1 MPEIKIQ
8 HVISCSSED
17 KSFPADNLLKPEG
30 TFKWKCATPG
40 EKHASVILQLEKFSQ
55 ISFIHIGNEG
65 SAFVEVLVGRSTA
78 TEKDFQVLL
87 VTSAFMSPLDSR
99 SGTNRTSVRMFGPD
113 QLCKETA
120 NEKWDSIKV
129 VCTQPFNKTSTYGLS
144 FIKFMSPSDPK
155 EKGEPV
161 QKKLG
166 FFIVKGDGDSDDI
179 TTGSLFASRGKSEMT
194 AEPAK
199 HITGAAAARTASRLA
214 EEKKSAAS
222 PYTYTAKTVETKPS
236 PTQNREKRKHEI
248 SDDEEQEE
256 RKEKKQVG
264 TPKPSLRKQSTSLSS
279 SASSTKDESHTP
291 QLKKSKSEPVKA
303 SPAKKFGE
311 LMKKVVFVL
320 SGFQN
325 PFRGELRDK
334 ALEMGALYKPDWE
347 KGCTHLVCAFTNTP
361 KYNQVR
367 QKGKIVKKEWILECY
382 KQKKLLPWRKYR
394 LGDAAS
400 PPGSSEEEEEPVK
413 MSPPQ
418 KRPFNPDISPKYE
431 EKSSQKSQESIPL
444 KKAASSNDGEED
456 TDENNTK
463 SGDSG
468 EDTEDEI
475 RRVKERLAIKTT
487 AMADDKEDNKD
498 KEDIY
503 GVSTDED
510 EPVPGT
516 SKDQTLM
523 LEEDEEIEKEEYRK
537 KEGDGDNGSDSGLPE
552 LPDFFTEKHFFLY
565 GDFKSSD
572 RRLLN
577 RYIAAY
583 NGELEEYMNE
593 KVHYII
599 TNSAW
604 DDNFDEALTDKPGL
618 IFVKPKWIYMCHEKS
633 KLVPYQPYIVVPGT

>member
-30 TFKWKCATPG
+30 AYKWKCATPG
-40 EKHASVILQLEKFSQ
+40 EKHASVILQLEKSSQ

-65 SAFVEVLVGRSTA
+65 SAFVEVLVGKSTA

-87 VTSAFMSPLDSR
+87 VTSTFMSPLDSR
-99 SGTNRTSVRMFGPD
+99 NGTNRNAVRMFGPD

-120 NEKWDSIKV
+120 NDKWDSIKV

-166 FFIVKGDGDSDDI
+166 FFVVKGNGDADDI
-179 TTGSLFASRGKSEMT
+179 TTGSLFAGRGKAEM
-194 AEPAK
+194 AVEPAK
-199 HITGAAAARTASRLA
+199 PITGAAAARTASRLA
-214 EEKKSAAS
+214 EEKKSAS
-222 PYTYTAKTVETKPS
+222 TPSTSRTVETKPS
-236 PTQNREKRKHEI
+236 PTKNREKRKHEL

-256 RKEKKQVG
+256 RKKEKNIC
-264 TPKPSLRKQSTSLSS
+264 TPKPALRKQSTSLSS
-279 SASSTKDESHTP
+279 SASSTKDEGHTP
-291 QLKKSKSEPVKA
+291 QLKKSKSEPIKA
-303 SPAKKFGE
+303 SPAKNFGE

-334 ALEMGALYKPDWE
+334 ALEMGALYKPDWG

-367 QKGKIVKKEWILECY
+367 RKGKIVKKEWILECY

-400 PPGSSEEEEEPVK
+400 PPGSSEEEEEEEVKKVEPVK
-413 MSPPQ
+413 MSPPH
-418 KRPFNPDISPKYE
+418 KRPFKQDR
-431 EKSSQKSQESIPL
+431 
-444 KKAASSNDGEED
+444 EED
-456 TDENNTK
+456 MDENITE
-463 SGDSG
+463 SGD
-468 EDTEDEI
+468 DTEDEI
-475 RRVKERLAIKTT
+475 RRVKKTLAKKTT
-487 AMADDKEDNKD
+487 GIADDKKITKD
-498 KEDIY
+498 KDDDDIY

-523 LEEDEEIEKEEYRK
+523 IEEEEEIEKEDTKK
-537 KEGDGDNGSDSGLPE
+537 KEAGDDDGSDSGLPE

-565 GDFKSSD
+565 GDFKASE

-583 NGELEEYMNE
+583 NGEVEEYMNE
-593 KVHYII
+593 KVHYVIA
-599 TNSAW
+599 NSAW
-604 DDNFDEALTDKPGL
+604 DDNFDEALSDNPGL
-618 IFVKPKWIYMCHEKS
+618 IFVKSKWIYMCHEKS
-633 KLVPYQPYIVVPGT
+633 KLMPYQPYIIVPGT